1 MKELIYLLIPTWAVI
16 TPTFTW
22 AQETTSLI
30 NQSDLQQ
37 LQELACTGSNNSP
50 ELQVILEQFESVLTQ
65 ALTMEGVD
73 VTNEQLQSA
82 YNQAMQ
88 LQDEL
93 QIQPAVQQFCD
104 GY

>member
-1 MKELIYLLIPTWAVI
+1 MCSEI
-16 TPTFTW
+16 
-22 AQETTSLI
+22 
-30 NQSDLQQ
+30 
-37 LQELACTGSNNSP
+37 GSNNSP
-50 ELQVILEQFESVLTQ
+50 ELQGILEQFESFLTQ

-93 QIQPAVQQFCD
+93 QTQPTVQQFCD
-104 GY
+104 DY